1 MMNEI
6 TKMQLEQELRF
17 LKILIEKCEKEGVTN
32 DQFYLDFEDE
42 LNKLSTKNHE
52 RI

>member
-1 MMNEI
+1 MMSEI